1 MLRDR
6 IGLAFFT
13 FAAVVS
19 FLAAWEH
26 QSLLAWLAATHNV
39 ILAVLYARR
48 KPAVKYDRLG
58 LCLGL
63 LAAVLPM
70 RTVHSVEMSLPLT
83 IAGLLGYSLV
93 FWSLI
98 SLGNSFGIAP
108 ADRGLVVCGLYR
120 IVRHPMYLGELVLRA
135 ALVTASTQA
144 LLATGSLITL
154 AVIQVLRILREE
166 RILTGYG
173 AYASQVPYRLVPGVW

>member
-1 MLRDR
+1 MRDR

-13 FAAVVS
+13 FAAMVS
-19 FLAAWEH
+19 FLAAWERPT
-26 QSLLAWLAATHNV
+26 SLAWLAAVHNV
-39 ILAVLYARR
+39 VLAVLYARR

-70 RTVHSVEMSLPLT
+70 TTVYSVEIPLPLMIT
-83 IAGLLGYSLV
+83 GILGYCLV

-98 SLGNSFGIAP
+98 SLGNRFGIAP
-108 ADRGLVVCGLYR
+108 ADRGLVVCGPYR

-135 ALVTASTQA
+135 ALVAASTQV
-144 LLATGSLITL
+144 LLAAGLLIIL
-154 AVIQVLRILREE
+154 AVIQILRAIREE

>member
-1 MLRDR
+1 MRDR

-19 FLAAWEH
+19 FLAAWQH
-26 QSLLAWLAATHNV
+26 PTLLAWLAGVHNAV
-39 ILAVLYARR
+39 LAALYARR
-48 KPAVKYDRLG
+48 KPPVKYDLLG
-58 LCLGL
+58 LWLGL

-70 RTVHSVEMSLPLT
+70 TIISSVEMSLPLVIT
-83 IAGLLGYSLV
+83 GILGYCLV

-98 SLGNSFGIAP
+98 SLGNRFGIAP
-108 ADRGLVVCGLYR
+108 ADRGLVVCGPYR

-135 ALVTASTQA
+135 ALVAASIQVLPA
-144 LLATGSLITL
+144 AGLLIAL
-154 AVIQVLRILREE
+154 AVIQILRAVREE
-166 RILTGYG
+166 QIISGYN

>member
-1 MLRDR
+1 MRDR

-19 FLAAWEH
+19 FLATWEH
-26 QSLLAWLAATHNV
+26 PSMLAWMAACHNV

-58 LCLGL
+58 LWLGL

-70 RTVHSVEMSLPLT
+70 ITVYSVEISLPLIIT
-83 IAGLLGYSLV
+83 SLLGYSLV

-98 SLGNSFGIAP
+98 SLGNRFGIAP
-108 ADRGLVVCGLYR
+108 ADRGLIVRGPYH

-135 ALVTASTQA
+135 ALVAASTQV
-144 LLATGSLITL
+144 LLAIGLLIVL
-154 AVIQVLRILREE
+154 AVIQILRALREE
-166 RILTGYG
+166 QIINGYD
-173 AYASQVPYRLVPGVW
+173 AYVSKVPYRLVPGVW

>member
-19 FLAAWEH
+19 FLATWEH
-26 QSLLAWLAATHNV
+26 PSMLAWMAACHNV

-48 KPAVKYDRLG
+48 KPAVKYDGLG
-58 LCLGL
+58 LWLGL
-63 LAAVLPM
+63 LAAVLPLA
-70 RTVHSVEMSLPLT
+70 TVYSVEISLPLIIT
-83 IAGLLGYSLV
+83 SLLGYSLV

-98 SLGNSFGIAP
+98 SLGNRFGIAP
-108 ADRGLVVCGLYR
+108 ADRGLVVCGPYR

-135 ALVTASTQA
+135 TLVTSSTQV
-144 LLATGSLITL
+144 LLATGLLIAL
-154 AVIQVLRILREE
+154 AMIQILRALREE
-166 RILTGYG
+166 HIISGYA
-173 AYASQVPYRLVPGVW
+173 AYASLIPYRLVPGIW